1 MKKLIISLLSVV
13 CISCSYDKRTAD
25 LALESMQCLM
35 CSVNVE
41 KSLLELKGVKKVT
54 VDLKN
59 KSGQVIYNASV
70 IDLNSIENKIS
81 SIGYSVN
88 DKLANQEA
96 YEKLEICCKKPKEN

>member
-1 MKKLIISLLSVV
+1 
-13 CISCSYDKRTAD
+13 
-25 LALESMQCLM
+25 M

>member
-1 MKKLIISLLSVV
+1 MKKLIISLLSVL
-13 CISCSYDKRTAD
+13 CISCSYDKRTTD
-25 LALESMQCLM
+25 LVLDSMQCLM
-35 CSVNVE
+35 CAVNVE
-41 KSLLELKGVKKVT
+41 KSLLNLNGVKKVT

-70 IDLNSIENKIS
+70 IDLSSIENKIS

>member
-1 MKKLIISLLSVV
+1 MIASRI
-13 CISCSYDKRTAD
+13 
-25 LALESMQCLM
+25 LAYGK
-35 CSVNVE
+35 NYPVE
-41 KSLLELKGVKKVT
+41 IFGQKVT

-70 IDLNSIENKIS
+70 IDLSSIENKIS

-88 DKLANQEA
+88 DKSANQEA

>member
-1 MKKLIISLLSVV
+1 MKKLIISLLCVV

-25 LALESMQCLM
+25 LVLESMQCLM

-96 YEKLEICCKKPKEN
+96 YEKLEIRCKNPNEN